1 MKLLNILGLVT
12 LLFAMPAIAA
22 ETDATPPP
30 PPPPPWFSEAEAGA
44 IVVSGNN
51 DSESYNAKAKST
63 YVWDKNSVIGSGR
76 YLKTDSLGVESARN
90 WEAGVRYER
99 ELNDYFSL
107 FVGQKAESDV
117 YNGYVQRDSTDAGV
131 KYFLTKTDNITWTTE
146 AGYRYQ
152 VTNPTAGEVAKD
164 SMGRAYT
171 EYNQKIRQDLS
182 FKYWLEYLPNFSN
195 TEAYLVNTEA
205 SLNVMLNAT
214 FSLKVAYLLQ
224 YQNELPAG
232 AKYTTSTTTMNLVAK
247 F

>member
-1 MKLLNILGLVT
+1 MKLLNVVSLCT
-12 LLFAMPAIAA
+12 LLFALPAIAA

-51 DSESYNAKAKST
+51 DSESYNGKAKST
-63 YVWDKNSVIGSGR
+63 YVWDKNSVIGGGR
-76 YLKTDSLGVESARN
+76 YLQTTSLGIESARN
-90 WEAGVRYER
+90 WEAGLRYER

-131 KYFLTKTDNITWTTE
+131 KYFITKNDKTTWTAE

-152 VTNPTAGEVAKD
+152 VTNPTTGEQTKD
-164 SMGRAYT
+164 SLGRAYT
-171 EYNQKIRQDLS
+171 EFNQKVREDLT
-182 FKYWLEYLPNFSN
+182 FKYWAEYLPNFSDAD
-195 TEAYLVNTEA
+195 AYLANTEA
-205 SLNVMLNAT
+205 SLNIMLNST
-214 FSLKVAYLLQ
+214 LSLKLAYLLQ
-224 YQNELPAG
+224 YQNQVPAG
-232 AKYTTSTTTMNLVAK
+232 TKYTTTTTTMNLVAK